1 MEYFLILF
9 LLTGFIIAL
18 MDIVKYYYFL
28 YIINNFEKTVLEFK
42 TVVSDKNIE
51 IKKVNQLLTIL
62 LEKYQI
68 YIKSNINAVY
78 KYDINFKKEIFVT
91 SCWIFEANKYLN
103 NLSGYSFEKF
113 LEYIDDTLKECKLS
127 KGNNR
132 FEVINSYIKL
142 IPIFYFSNCFNFVFR
157 QLSIRNEKVTQDKN
171 RWLNFIEI
179 ISVFSG
185 IVTIVDFFIKIFFSD
200 F

>member
-1 MEYFLILF
+1 MKYFIILF
-9 LLTGFIIAL
+9 LLTGFIIAI
-18 MDIVKYYYFL
+18 MDIVKYHYFL
-28 YIINNFEKTVLEFK
+28 YIINDFEKIVLKLK

-51 IKKVNQLLTIL
+51 LKKVNQLLTLL

-78 KYDINFKKEIFVT
+78 KYDIDFKKEIFVT
-91 SCWIFEANKYLN
+91 SCWIFEADKFLN
-103 NLSGYSFEKF
+103 NSFGYSFEKF
-113 LEYIDDTLKECKLS
+113 IEYIDNTLKECKLS

-132 FEVINSYIKL
+132 FEIINSYIKL
-142 IPIFYFSNCFNFVFR
+142 IPIFYFSNCFNFIFR
-157 QLSIRNEKVTQDKN
+157 QFSIRNEKVIQNKN
-171 RWLNFIEI
+171 RWVNLIEV

-185 IVTIVDFFIKIFFSD
+185 IVTIVDFFIKFFFSN